1 MFCIT
6 FIRKRA
12 LLRRMKSIFYGTVD
26 VEDGMVDAWLGF
38 GYIVIALKMLLM
50 FFCKL
55 KIVYLTGGKV

>member
-1 MFCIT
+1 
-6 FIRKRA
+6 
-12 LLRRMKSIFYGTVD
+12 MKSIFYGTVD

-55 KIVYLTGGKV
+55 KIVHLTGGKV